1 MTAPDLSRRSFLGAS
16 SLAGPWVGGKDP
28 AAAS

>member
-16 SLAGPWVGGKDP
+16 SLAGPWVGGNDP
-28 AAAS
+28 ATAG